1 MRQAGIAAAGCLYAL
16 DHHVDRLQED
26 HARARRLAEG
36 LGSIPGIL
44 VRTPRPETNM
54 VFFEIV
60 NAELS
65 NAEFLEEMLRAGVR
79 MGQVRGQIRAVTHL
93 DVSSDDIELALR
105 AAAGVMRAG
114 RTKRGG
120 LDRVTSVGY

>member
-1 MRQAGIAAAGCLYAL
+1 
-16 DHHVDRLQED
+16 
-26 HARARRLAEG
+26 
-36 LGSIPGIL
+36 
-44 VRTPRPETNM
+44 M